1 MATRKP
7 LSDFE
12 RAFAQA
18 RRNKQATFTWK
29 NPRTGKTE
37 TYHTR
42 TKDEEG
48 GRPAKRAPA
57 AKAEPAAAPARTGPR
72 PGPTMEAAAA
82 RRPPPPRPGPSD
94 EVLAARQRAFAGGAP
109 SMLFD
114 RTPETQAALRE
125 RERQRALRTPGSQ
138 AIQPIMPEA
147 ALMPMARLPVPA
159 ARTTQPTITQMAQMR
174 RAQTP
179 TRSDDAAAM
188 RFAGPQAREAAPSG
202 RRFTP
207 TQEREAAEASM
218 RGRVNREAAAKKRA
232 AARKE
237 DEDKKPASPRKST
250 RYNED
255 EAAMEFKRGGEVGLY
270 ANIHAKRQ
278 RIAEGSGEKMRKPGA
293 LGAPTA
299 KAFRESAKTAKKR

>member
-18 RRNKQATFTWK
+18 RRDKQATFTWK

-48 GRPAKRAPA
+48 SRPAKRAPA
-57 AKAEPAAAPARTGPR
+57 AKAEPAAAPVRTGPR

-109 SMLFD
+109 STLLD
-114 RTPETQAALRE
+114 RTPATQEAL
-125 RERQRALRTPGSQ
+125 RQRAMRAPGSQ
-138 AIQPIMPEA
+138 AVEPIMPEA

-159 ARTTQPTITQMAQMR
+159 ARTPQPTITQMAQMR

-179 TRSDDAAAM
+179 TRSDDVAAM

-218 RGRVNREAAAKKRA
+218 RGRANREAAAKKRA
-232 AARKE
+232 ASRKE
-237 DEDKKPASPRKST
+237 EEDKKPASPRKST

-278 RIAEGSGEKMRKPGA
+278 RIAEGSEEKMRKPGA
-293 LGAPTA
+293 PGAPTA

>member
-18 RRNKQATFTWK
+18 RRDKQATFTWK

-48 GRPAKRAPA
+48 SRPAKRAPA
-57 AKAEPAAAPARTGPR
+57 AKAEPAAAPVRTGPR

-109 SMLFD
+109 SALLD
-114 RTPETQAALRE
+114 RTPATQEAL
-125 RERQRALRTPGSQ
+125 RQRAMRAPGSQ
-138 AIQPIMPEA
+138 AVEPIMPEA

-159 ARTTQPTITQMAQMR
+159 ARTPQPTITQMAQMR

-179 TRSDDAAAM
+179 TRSDDVAAM

-218 RGRVNREAAAKKRA
+218 RGRANREAAAKKRA
-232 AARKE
+232 ASRKE
-237 DEDKKPASPRKST
+237 EEDKKPASPRKST

-293 LGAPTA
+293 PGAPTA

>member
-18 RRNKQATFTWK
+18 RRDKQATFTWK

-48 GRPAKRAPA
+48 SRPAKRAPA
-57 AKAEPAAAPARTGPR
+57 AKAEPAAAPVRTGPR

-109 SMLFD
+109 SALLD
-114 RTPETQAALRE
+114 RTPATQEALR
-125 RERQRALRTPGSQ
+125 QRTMRAPGSQ
-138 AIQPIMPEA
+138 AVEPIMPEA

-159 ARTTQPTITQMAQMR
+159 ARTPQPTITQMAQMR

-179 TRSDDAAAM
+179 TRSDDVAAM

-237 DEDKKPASPRKST
+237 EEDKKPASPRKST

-293 LGAPTA
+293 PGAPTA

>member
-18 RRNKQATFTWK
+18 RRDKKATFTWK
-29 NPRTGKTE
+29 DPRTGKTE

-42 TKDEEG
+42 TKDEE
-48 GRPAKRAPA
+48 RAAQDKKAPVP
-57 AKAEPAAAPARTGPR
+57 KAEPAAAPVRTGPR

-82 RRPPPPRPGPSD
+82 AAAARRPPAPRPGPSD

-109 SMLFD
+109 STLLD
-114 RTPETQAALRE
+114 RTPATQEAL
-125 RERQRALRTPGSQ
+125 RQRALRVPGAQ
-138 AIQPIMPEA
+138 AVEPIMPEA

-159 ARTTQPTITQMAQMR
+159 ARTPQPTITQMAMMR

-179 TRSDDAAAM
+179 TRSDDVAAM
-188 RFAGPQAREAAPSG
+188 RFAGPQAREAAPSS

-232 AARKE
+232 TARKE
-237 DEDKKPASPRKST
+237 EEARKPPPPRKST

-293 LGAPTA
+293 PGAPSA
-299 KAFRESAKTAKKR
+299 KAFRDSAKTAKKR